1 MMTHYRGHRCSAG
14 RVPFNPPL
22 LARWRARPTP
32 ANMVRTAET
41 LYWGGAA
48 ESRCRRLRMGVI
60 AQWIGGR
67 RVLARRA
74 AIVALSAGV
83 GGCGSVG
90 SIQNMVPDPAN
101 FRFPDR
107 STFLP
112 TTSNS
117 YAYPISPVTALG
129 PADLVDGQGACA
141 GAAPVGSDAASASP
155 RGVSLDMTECQV
167 VRALGQ
173 PQAVDLT
180 PQPGGQRRVVMTYK
194 TGERAGSY
202 EFVDGRLTA
211 IERGDEPTPA
221 VAKKPASKKPRPPA

>member
-1 MMTHYRGHRCSAG
+1 
-14 RVPFNPPL
+14 
-22 LARWRARPTP
+22 
-32 ANMVRTAET
+32 
-41 LYWGGAA
+41 
-48 ESRCRRLRMGVI
+48 MGVM
-60 AQWIGGR
+60 AQWISGR
-67 RVLARRA
+67 RMLARGA
-74 AIVALSAGV
+74 AIVALASGV
-83 GGCGSVG
+83 TACGSVG

-101 FRFPDR
+101 FRLPDR

-117 YAYPISPVTALG
+117 YAYPISSVAAVG

-141 GAAPVGSDAASASP
+141 GAAPASP
-155 RGVSLDMTECQV
+155 RGVSLDMTECEV

-180 PQPGGQRRVVMTYK
+180 PQPGGQRRVVMTYR

>member
-1 MMTHYRGHRCSAG
+1 
-14 RVPFNPPL
+14 
-22 LARWRARPTP
+22 
-32 ANMVRTAET
+32 
-41 LYWGGAA
+41 
-48 ESRCRRLRMGVI
+48 MGVI

-67 RVLARRA
+67 RMLARGA
-74 AIVALSAGV
+74 AIVAVASGV
-83 GGCGSVG
+83 AACGSV
-90 SIQNMVPDPAN
+90 QNMIPDPAN

-117 YAYPISPVTALG
+117 YAYPISPVTSVG

-141 GAAPVGSDAASASP
+141 GAAPASP
-155 RGVSLDMTECQV
+155 RGVSLDMTECEV
-167 VRALGQ
+167 VRTLGQ
-173 PQAVDLT
+173 PQGVDLT

-202 EFVDGRLTA
+202 EFVGGRLST
-211 IERGDEPTPA
+211 IERGDEPSPA

>member
-1 MMTHYRGHRCSAG
+1 MD
-14 RVPFNPPL
+14 
-22 LARWRARPTP
+22 
-32 ANMVRTAET
+32 
-41 LYWGGAA
+41 
-48 ESRCRRLRMGVI
+48 VI

-67 RVLARRA
+67 RMLARGA
-74 AIVALSAGV
+74 AIVALAS
-83 GGCGSVG
+83 SVAACG
-90 SIQNMVPDPAN
+90 SIQNMIPDPAN
-101 FRFPDR
+101 FRLPDR
-107 STFLP
+107 TTFLP

-117 YAYPISPVTALG
+117 YAYPISPTTAVG

-141 GAAPVGSDAASASP
+141 AAAPAASDAASASP

-194 TGERAGSY
+194 TGERAGNY
-202 EFVDGRLTA
+202 EFVGGRLTA
-211 IERGDEPTPA
+211 IERGEEPPAA